1 MRLDNMV
8 AHDVFLSATRC
19 VLVLA
24 ACVLANSTTV
34 LAQEGVEGLVT
45 TCAAC
50 HGENGIPQ
58 DKATPVI
65 WGQNEGYMY
74 LQLRDFQKGTRKNEQ
89 MRAIVDGL
97 ERADLRAL
105 ALHFSKLEWPNLGQ
119 GADLRALAAHFS
131 KLEWPNLGQAEAPPD
146 VEKKAKTAS
155 LAMSCTVCHQGE
167 YEGDGTTGRI
177 AGQSRAYLDK
187 TASDFR
193 TKERANNP
201 GMASVY
207 RSMEQDDIDALNEY
221 LAGLRLQSTAG
232 RR

>member
-1 MRLDNMV
+1 MV
-8 AHDVFLSATRC
+8 AHDVFLSALRRT
-19 VLVLA
+19 LVLA
-24 ACVLANSTTV
+24 VCILVKSTTV
-34 LAQEGVEGLVT
+34 QAEESIEGLVT

-50 HGENGIPQ
+50 HGENGSPQ

-65 WGQNEGYMY
+65 WGQNEGYIY
-74 LQLRDFQKGTRKNEQ
+74 LQLRDFQKGTRRNEK

-105 ALHFSKLEWPNLGQ
+105 A
-119 GADLRALAAHFS
+119 AHFS
-131 KLEWPNLGQAEAPPD
+131 KLEWPSLGQPEAPPA

-167 YEGDGTTGRI
+167 YEGDGTTGRL
-177 AGQSRAYLDK
+177 AGQSRTYLDK
-187 TASDFR
+187 TANDFR

-201 GMASVY
+201 GMASVF
-207 RSMEQDDIDALNEY
+207 RSMEQDDIEALNEY

>member
-1 MRLDNMV
+1 MA
-8 AHDVFLSATRC
+8 AHDAFFSASRWTL
-19 VLVLA
+19 VLVS
-24 ACVLANSTTV
+24 CVLANSTTV
-34 LAQEGVEGLVT
+34 QAEESILELAT

-50 HGENGIPQ
+50 HGENGSPQ

-65 WGQNEGYMY
+65 WGQNEGYIY

-89 MRAIVDGL
+89 MRAIVEGL
-97 ERADLRAL
+97 ER
-105 ALHFSKLEWPNLGQ
+105 
-119 GADLRALAAHFS
+119 ADLRALAAHFS
-131 KLEWPNLGQAEAPPD
+131 KLNWPNLGQAEAPPA

-167 YEGDGTTGRI
+167 YEGDGTTGRL
-177 AGQSRAYLDK
+177 AGQSRTYLDK
-187 TASDFR
+187 TANDFR

-201 GMASVY
+201 GMASVF
-207 RSMEQDDIDALNEY
+207 RSMEQDDIEALNEY

>member
-1 MRLDNMV
+1 MA
-8 AHDVFLSATRC
+8 AHDAFFSASWWTF
-19 VLVLA
+19 VLVS
-24 ACVLANSTTV
+24 CVLANSTTV
-34 LAQEGVEGLVT
+34 QAEESILELAT

-50 HGENGIPQ
+50 HGENGVPQ

-65 WGQNEGYMY
+65 WGQNEGYIY

-89 MRAIVDGL
+89 MRAIVEGL
-97 ERADLRAL
+97 ER
-105 ALHFSKLEWPNLGQ
+105 
-119 GADLRALAAHFS
+119 ADLRALAAHFS
-131 KLEWPNLGQAEAPPD
+131 KLNWPNLGQAEAPPA

-167 YEGDGTTGRI
+167 YEGDGTTGRL
-177 AGQSRAYLDK
+177 AGQSRTYLDK
-187 TASDFR
+187 TANDFR

-201 GMASVY
+201 GMASVF
-207 RSMEQDDIDALNEY
+207 RSMEQDDIEAMNEY

>member
-1 MRLDNMV
+1 MA
-8 AHDVFLSATRC
+8 AHDVFLSAFRC
-19 VLVLA
+19 TLVLA

-34 LAQEGVEGLVT
+34 QAEESILELAT

-50 HGENGIPQ
+50 HGENGVPQ

-65 WGQNEGYMY
+65 WGQNEGYIY
-74 LQLRDFQKGTRKNEQ
+74 LQLRDFQKGTRKNER
-89 MRAIVDGL
+89 MRAIVEGL
-97 ERADLRAL
+97 ER
-105 ALHFSKLEWPNLGQ
+105 
-119 GADLRALAAHFS
+119 ADLRALAAHFS
-131 KLEWPNLGQAEAPPD
+131 KLNWPNLGQAEAPPA

-167 YEGDGTTGRI
+167 YEGDGTTGRL
-177 AGQSRAYLDK
+177 AGQSRTYLDK
-187 TASDFR
+187 TANDFR

-201 GMASVY
+201 GMASVF
-207 RSMEQDDIDALNEY
+207 RSMEQDDIEAMNEY

>member
-1 MRLDNMV
+1 MAAYD
-8 AHDVFLSATRC
+8 AFFSASRWTL
-19 VLVLA
+19 VLVS
-24 ACVLANSTTV
+24 CVLASSTTV
-34 LAQEGVEGLVT
+34 QAEESILELAT

-50 HGENGIPQ
+50 HGENGVPQ

-89 MRAIVDGL
+89 MRAIVEGL
-97 ERADLRAL
+97 ER
-105 ALHFSKLEWPNLGQ
+105 
-119 GADLRALAAHFS
+119 ADLRALAAHFS
-131 KLEWPNLGQAEAPPD
+131 KLNWPNLGQAEAPPD

-167 YEGDGTTGRI
+167 YEGDGTTGRL

-187 TASDFR
+187 TANDFR
-193 TKERANNP
+193 TEERANNP
-201 GMASVY
+201 GMASVF
-207 RSMEQDDIDALNEY
+207 RSMEQDDVEAINEY

>member
-1 MRLDNMV
+1 MA
-8 AHDVFLSATRC
+8 AHDAFFSASRWTL
-19 VLVLA
+19 VLVS
-24 ACVLANSTTV
+24 CVLANSTTV
-34 LAQEGVEGLVT
+34 QAEESILELAT

-50 HGENGIPQ
+50 HGENGVPQ

-65 WGQNEGYMY
+65 WGQNEGYIY

-89 MRAIVDGL
+89 MRAIVEGL
-97 ERADLRAL
+97 ER
-105 ALHFSKLEWPNLGQ
+105 
-119 GADLRALAAHFS
+119 ADLRALAAHFS
-131 KLEWPNLGQAEAPPD
+131 KLNWPNLGQAEAPPA

-167 YEGDGTTGRI
+167 YEGDGTTGRL

-187 TASDFR
+187 TANDFR

-201 GMASVY
+201 GMASVF
-207 RSMEQDDIDALNEY
+207 RSMEQDDVEAINEY

>member
-1 MRLDNMV
+1 MV

-50 HGENGIPQ
+50 HGENGVPQ

-65 WGQNEGYMY
+65 WGQNEGYIY
-74 LQLRDFQKGTRKNEQ
+74 LQLRDFQKGTRKSEQ

-97 ERADLRAL
+97 ER
-105 ALHFSKLEWPNLGQ
+105 
-119 GADLRALAAHFS
+119 ADLRALAAHFS

>member
-1 MRLDNMV
+1 MV

-74 LQLRDFQKGTRKNEQ
+74 LQLRDFQKGTRKSEQ

-97 ERADLRAL
+97 ER
-105 ALHFSKLEWPNLGQ
+105 
-119 GADLRALAAHFS
+119 ADLRALAAHFS

-207 RSMEQDDIDALNEY
+207 RSMKQDDIDALNEY

>member
-1 MRLDNMV
+1 MV

-65 WGQNEGYMY
+65 WGQNEGYIY
-74 LQLRDFQKGTRKNEQ
+74 LQLRDFQKGTRKSEQ

-105 ALHFSKLEWPNLGQ
+105 A
-119 GADLRALAAHFS
+119 AHFS
-131 KLEWPNLGQAEAPPD
+131 KLNWPNLGQAEAPPD

>member
-1 MRLDNMV
+1 MV

-24 ACVLANSTTV
+24 PCVLANSTTV

-74 LQLRDFQKGTRKNEQ
+74 LQLRDFQKGTRKSEQ

-97 ERADLRAL
+97 ER
-105 ALHFSKLEWPNLGQ
+105 
-119 GADLRALAAHFS
+119 ADLRALAAHFS

>member
-1 MRLDNMV
+1 MV
-8 AHDVFLSATRC
+8 AHDAFFSASRWT
-19 VLVLA
+19 LVLFS
-24 ACVLANSTTV
+24 CVLANSTTV
-34 LAQEGVEGLVT
+34 QAEESILELAT

-50 HGENGIPQ
+50 HGENGSPQ

-65 WGQNEGYMY
+65 WGQNEGYIY

-89 MRAIVDGL
+89 MRAIVEGL
-97 ERADLRAL
+97 ER
-105 ALHFSKLEWPNLGQ
+105 
-119 GADLRALAAHFS
+119 ADLRALAAHFS
-131 KLEWPNLGQAEAPPD
+131 KLNWPNLGQAEAPPA

-177 AGQSRAYLDK
+177 AGQSREYLDK

>member
-1 MRLDNMV
+1 MA
-8 AHDVFLSATRC
+8 AHDAFFSASWWTL
-19 VLVLA
+19 VLVS
-24 ACVLANSTTV
+24 CVLANSTTV
-34 LAQEGVEGLVT
+34 QAEESILELAT

-50 HGENGIPQ
+50 HGENGVPQ

-65 WGQNEGYMY
+65 WGQNEGYIY

-89 MRAIVDGL
+89 MRAIVEGL
-97 ERADLRAL
+97 ER
-105 ALHFSKLEWPNLGQ
+105 
-119 GADLRALAAHFS
+119 ADLRALAAHFS
-131 KLEWPNLGQAEAPPD
+131 KLNWPNLGQAEAPPA

-167 YEGDGTTGRI
+167 YEGDGTTGRL
-177 AGQSRAYLDK
+177 AGQSRTYLDK
-187 TASDFR
+187 TANDFR

-201 GMASVY
+201 GMASVF
-207 RSMEQDDIDALNEY
+207 RSMEQDDIEAMNEY

>member
-1 MRLDNMV
+1 MA
-8 AHDVFLSATRC
+8 AHDAFFSASRWTL
-19 VLVLA
+19 VLVS
-24 ACVLANSTTV
+24 CVLANSTTV
-34 LAQEGVEGLVT
+34 QAEESILELAT

-50 HGENGIPQ
+50 HGENGVPQ

-65 WGQNEGYMY
+65 WGQNEGYIY

-89 MRAIVDGL
+89 MRAIVEGL
-97 ERADLRAL
+97 ER
-105 ALHFSKLEWPNLGQ
+105 
-119 GADLRALAAHFS
+119 ADLRALAAHFS
-131 KLEWPNLGQAEAPPD
+131 KLNWPNLGQAEAPPA

-167 YEGDGTTGRI
+167 YEGDGTTGRL

-187 TASDFR
+187 TANDFR

-201 GMASVY
+201 GMASVF
-207 RSMEQDDIDALNEY
+207 RSMEQDDIEAMNEY

>member
-1 MRLDNMV
+1 MV
-8 AHDVFLSATRC
+8 AHAVFLSATRC

-34 LAQEGVEGLVT
+34 LAQEGVEGLVA

-74 LQLRDFQKGTRKNEQ
+74 LQLRDFQKGTRKNER

-97 ERADLRAL
+97 ER
-105 ALHFSKLEWPNLGQ
+105 
-119 GADLRALAAHFS
+119 ADLRALAAHFS

>member
-1 MRLDNMV
+1 VQAEESILE
-8 AHDVFLSATRC
+8 
-19 VLVLA
+19 LA
-24 ACVLANSTTV
+24 
-34 LAQEGVEGLVT
+34 T

-50 HGENGIPQ
+50 HGENGVPQ
-58 DKATPVI
+58 EKTTPVI

-74 LQLRDFQKGTRKNEQ
+74 LQLRDMQKGTRKNEQ
-89 MRAIVDGL
+89 MRAIVEGL
-97 ERADLRAL
+97 ER
-105 ALHFSKLEWPNLGQ
+105 
-119 GADLRALAAHFS
+119 ADLRALAAHFS
-131 KLEWPNLGQAEAPPD
+131 KLNWPNLGQAEAPPA

-167 YEGDGTTGRI
+167 YEGDGTTGRL

-187 TASDFR
+187 TANDFR

-201 GMASVY
+201 GMASVF
-207 RSMEQDDIDALNEY
+207 RSMEQDDVEAINEY

>member
-1 MRLDNMV
+1 MV

-74 LQLRDFQKGTRKNEQ
+74 LQLRDFQKGTRKSER

-97 ERADLRAL
+97 ER
-105 ALHFSKLEWPNLGQ
+105 
-119 GADLRALAAHFS
+119 ADLRALAAHFS

>member
-1 MRLDNMV
+1 MA
-8 AHDVFLSATRC
+8 AHDAFFSASWWTF
-19 VLVLA
+19 VLVS
-24 ACVLANSTTV
+24 CVLANSTTV
-34 LAQEGVEGLVT
+34 QAEESILELAT

-50 HGENGIPQ
+50 HGENGVPQ

-65 WGQNEGYMY
+65 WGQNEGYIY

-89 MRAIVDGL
+89 MRAIVEGL
-97 ERADLRAL
+97 ERADL
-105 ALHFSKLEWPNLGQ
+105 K
-119 GADLRALAAHFS
+119 ALAAHFS
-131 KLEWPNLGQAEAPPD
+131 KLNWPNLGQAEAPPA

-167 YEGDGTTGRI
+167 YEGDGTTGRL
-177 AGQSRAYLDK
+177 AGQSRTYLDK
-187 TASDFR
+187 TANDFR

-201 GMASVY
+201 GMASVF
-207 RSMEQDDIDALNEY
+207 RSMEQDDIEAMNEY

>member
-1 MRLDNMV
+1 MV
-8 AHDVFLSATRC
+8 AHGVFLSATRC

-74 LQLRDFQKGTRKNEQ
+74 LQLRDFQKGTRKSEQ

-97 ERADLRAL
+97 ER
-105 ALHFSKLEWPNLGQ
+105 
-119 GADLRALAAHFS
+119 ADLRALAAHFS

>member
-1 MRLDNMV
+1 MA
-8 AHDVFLSATRC
+8 AHDAFFSASWWTL
-19 VLVLA
+19 VLVS
-24 ACVLANSTTV
+24 CVLANSTTV
-34 LAQEGVEGLVT
+34 QAEENILELAT

-50 HGENGIPQ
+50 HGENGVPQ

-65 WGQNEGYMY
+65 WGQNEGYIY
-74 LQLRDFQKGTRKNEQ
+74 LQLRDFQKGTRKSEQ

-97 ERADLRAL
+97 ER
-105 ALHFSKLEWPNLGQ
+105 
-119 GADLRALAAHFS
+119 ADLRALAAHFS

>member
-1 MRLDNMV
+1 M
-8 AHDVFLSATRC
+8 
-19 VLVLA
+19 
-24 ACVLANSTTV
+24 
-34 LAQEGVEGLVT
+34 T

-74 LQLRDFQKGTRKNEQ
+74 LQLRDFQKGTRKNER

-97 ERADLRAL
+97 ER
-105 ALHFSKLEWPNLGQ
+105 
-119 GADLRALAAHFS
+119 ADLRALAAHFS

-201 GMASVY
+201 VMASVY
-207 RSMEQDDIDALNEY
+207 RSMEHDDIDALNDY

>member
-1 MRLDNMV
+1 MA
-8 AHDVFLSATRC
+8 AHDAFFSASWWTL
-19 VLVLA
+19 VLVS
-24 ACVLANSTTV
+24 CVLANSTTV
-34 LAQEGVEGLVT
+34 QAEESILELAT

-50 HGENGIPQ
+50 HGENGVPQ
-58 DKATPVI
+58 EKTTPVI

-74 LQLRDFQKGTRKNEQ
+74 LQLRDMQKGTRKNEQ
-89 MRAIVDGL
+89 MRAIVEGL
-97 ERADLRAL
+97 ER
-105 ALHFSKLEWPNLGQ
+105 
-119 GADLRALAAHFS
+119 ADLRALAAHFS
-131 KLEWPNLGQAEAPPD
+131 KLNWPNLGQAEAPPA

-167 YEGDGTTGRI
+167 YEGDGTTGRL

-187 TASDFR
+187 TANDFR

-201 GMASVY
+201 GMASVF
-207 RSMEQDDIDALNEY
+207 RSMEQDEVEAINEY

>member
-1 MRLDNMV
+1 MV

-24 ACVLANSTTV
+24 ACVLAISTTV

-74 LQLRDFQKGTRKNEQ
+74 LQLRDFQKGTRKSEQ

-97 ERADLRAL
+97 ER
-105 ALHFSKLEWPNLGQ
+105 
-119 GADLRALAAHFS
+119 ADLRALAAHFS
-131 KLEWPNLGQAEAPPD
+131 KLEWPNLGQAEAPPA

>member
-74 LQLRDFQKGTRKNEQ
+74 LQLRDFQKGTRKSEQ

-97 ERADLRAL
+97 ER
-105 ALHFSKLEWPNLGQ
+105 
-119 GADLRALAAHFS
+119 ADLRALAAHFS

>member
-1 MRLDNMV
+1 MV
-8 AHDVFLSATRC
+8 AHDVFLSATRYT
-19 VLVLA
+19 LVLA

-34 LAQEGVEGLVT
+34 QAEESILELAT
-45 TCAAC
+45 TCAEC

-58 DKATPVI
+58 DKARPVI

-74 LQLRDFQKGTRKNEQ
+74 LQLRDFQKGVRKNEQ
-89 MRAIVDGL
+89 MQAIVEGL
-97 ERADLRAL
+97 ER
-105 ALHFSKLEWPNLGQ
+105 
-119 GADLRALAAHFS
+119 ADLRALAAHFS
-131 KLEWPNLGQAEAPPD
+131 KLEWPNLGQAEAPPA

-167 YEGDGTTGRI
+167 YEGDGTTGRL

-187 TASDFR
+187 TANDFR

-201 GMASVY
+201 GMASVF
-207 RSMEQDDIDALNEY
+207 RSMEQDDVEAINEY
-221 LAGLRLQSTAG
+221 LAGLRLQSSAG

>member
-1 MRLDNMV
+1 MV

-34 LAQEGVEGLVT
+34 LAQEGVEGLVA

-74 LQLRDFQKGTRKNEQ
+74 LQLRDFQKGIRKSEQ

-97 ERADLRAL
+97 ER
-105 ALHFSKLEWPNLGQ
+105 
-119 GADLRALAAHFS
+119 ADLRALAAHFS

-201 GMASVY
+201 GMASVF

>member
-1 MRLDNMV
+1 MA
-8 AHDVFLSATRC
+8 AHDAFLSASRWTL
-19 VLVLA
+19 VLVS
-24 ACVLANSTTV
+24 CVLANSTTV
-34 LAQEGVEGLVT
+34 QAEESILELAT

-50 HGENGIPQ
+50 HGENGVPQ

-65 WGQNEGYMY
+65 WGQNEGYIY

-89 MRAIVDGL
+89 MRAIVEGL
-97 ERADLRAL
+97 ER
-105 ALHFSKLEWPNLGQ
+105 
-119 GADLRALAAHFS
+119 ADLRALAAHFS
-131 KLEWPNLGQAEAPPD
+131 KLNWPNLGQAEAPPA

-167 YEGDGTTGRI
+167 YEGDGTTGRL

-187 TASDFR
+187 TANDFR

-201 GMASVY
+201 GMASVF
-207 RSMEQDDIDALNEY
+207 RSMEQDDVEAINEY
-221 LAGLRLQSTAG
+221 LAGLRLQSTAS

>member
-1 MRLDNMV
+1 MV
-8 AHDVFLSATRC
+8 AHAVFLSATRC

-34 LAQEGVEGLVT
+34 LAQEGVEGLVA

-74 LQLRDFQKGTRKNEQ
+74 LQLRDFQKGTRKSEQ

-97 ERADLRAL
+97 ER
-105 ALHFSKLEWPNLGQ
+105 
-119 GADLRALAAHFS
+119 ADLRALAAHFS

>member
-1 MRLDNMV
+1 MT

-50 HGENGIPQ
+50 HGENGSPQ

-74 LQLRDFQKGTRKNEQ
+74 LQLRDFQKGTRKSEQ

-97 ERADLRAL
+97 ER
-105 ALHFSKLEWPNLGQ
+105 
-119 GADLRALAAHFS
+119 ADLRALAAHFS